1 MGSAEMM
8 FTQTELLI
16 MGIYFLTL
24 YFSIFWLLVMFEDED
39 PAVRKDIKYH
49 PMFTVIIPAFNEEE
63 SVAATIDSAAKLD
76 YPKDKIEII
85 VVNDGSTDST
95 RKAVEEYVNTHE
107 GAPNV
112 KLINQDNKGKGA
124 ALNKG
129 LEEAKGEFFA
139 CLDADSFV
147 EPDALKIMLPLFDSE
162 EVGSVCP
169 MMKIKNPK
177 NMIQRMQ
184 WYEYIINFFYKK
196 LNAKLDCVH
205 VTPGPFSVYRT
216 KVIKELGGYDEN
228 NITEDL
234 EIAIRLQKHN
244 YKIAQTLD
252 ATVYTIAPDNL
263 KDLFKQRNRWYKGSV
278 YNTLKY
284 KDLMFNRKYGDFG
297 MIRMPTILVSGIL
310 AIAIFALLLKAVTV
324 SAYTGITNL
333 AAVNFDLPMI
343 INNMALHIDLLS
355 IDFAALALFL
365 FVITLGLFVL
375 VYSHKAVGEKIFN
388 HSRAFVS
395 LSCYM
400 LAYSFFIT
408 LVWVAIGFEMAIGK
422 KQKW

>member
-1 MGSAEMM
+1 MM
-8 FTQTELLI
+8 FTLTELFI
-16 MGIYFLTL
+16 MGVYFLTL
-24 YFSIFWLLVMFEDED
+24 YFSIFWLLVMLEKEDITE
-39 PAVRKDIKYH
+39 KTSLKHH
-49 PMFTVIIPAFNEEE
+49 PMFTVIIPAFNEED

-85 VVNDGSTDST
+85 VVNDGSTDYT
-95 RKAVEEYVNTHE
+95 RKIVEEYIKIHE
-107 GAPNV
+107 GTPKV
-112 KLINQDNKGKGA
+112 KLINQDNKGKGS

-129 LEEAKGEFFA
+129 LKEAKGEFFA

-147 EPDALKIMLPLFDSE
+147 EPDALIIMLPLFDSE

-169 MMKIKNPK
+169 LMKIKDPK

-216 KVIKELGGYDEN
+216 KVINGLGGYDEN

-244 YKIAQTLD
+244 YKIVQTLD

-263 KDLFKQRNRWYKGSV
+263 KTLFKQRNRWYKGSV

-310 AIAIFALLLKAVTV
+310 AIAIFALLLKTV
-324 SAYTGITNL
+324 IELAYKGIINL
-333 AAVNFDLPMI
+333 AAVNFDLMTI
-343 INNMALHIDLLS
+343 ASNMAFHIDLLS
-355 IDFAALALFL
+355 IDFTAAALFI

-388 HSRAFVS
+388 HSKAFVS

-408 LVWVAIGFEMAIGK
+408 LVWIAIGFEMAAGK